1 MFLPRTPLRRLR
13 AISTSP
19 LTTSLRSYHPT
30 HLYPGQK
37 LHPNLIPLLNT
48 ISPSSTTAVR
58 SNDIWKV
65 LFTSIGPRDPVS
77 TTNLKSFSE
86 VHTDLLERDTAV
98 LVIVPGTDKATKSW
112 LKDIA
117 KSTGGFQ
124 DRPIDLEG
132 EVSSRVLGFPVI
144 ADPNYTL
151 LKRLGFL
158 EGEKPHTL
166 LHIIDPTHTIRL
178 TQLLPPS
185 LGINTLDIVRTLH
198 ALQTS
203 DDYDI
208 LIPSDW
214 VPGKDALMPINRL
227 RNPAGVQALKRDMEA
242 TNLQGSSNL
251 DIDDGL
257 LRDRDDEG
265 ELIYRNELEE
275 EYENRVVDN
284 SMPPGEVWE
293 VLPYLR
299 YVRIDDSVDNS
310 NSIIGYERM
319 KGDLIR
325 SFEKFKYEKGEKRR
339 EEGKKEAEKARSQ
352 RERTVME
359 LLREA
364 ERGRLPRKK

>member
-1 MFLPRTPLRRLR
+1 M
-13 AISTSP
+13 
-19 LTTSLRSYHPT
+19 
-30 HLYPGQK
+30 
-37 LHPNLIPLLNT
+37 
-48 ISPSSTTAVR
+48 
-58 SNDIWKV
+58 
-65 LFTSIGPRDPVS
+65 
-77 TTNLKSFSE
+77 
-86 VHTDLLERDTAV
+86 LERDTAV
-98 LVIVPGTDKATKSW
+98 LAIVPGTDKTTKSW

-117 KSTGGFQ
+117 KSSGKFQ
-124 DRPIDLEG
+124 DRPLDLEG
-132 EVSSRVLGFPVI
+132 EVSSRLLGFPVI

-158 EGEKPHTL
+158 EGESPHTL

-178 TQLLPPS
+178 TSLLPPT
-185 LGINTLDIVRTLH
+185 LGINTLDIVRALH

-214 VPGKDALMPINRL
+214 TPGKDALMPTNRL
-227 RNPAGVQALKRDMEA
+227 RSPAAIQALKRDMQHSA
-242 TNLQGSSNL
+242 NLPDL
-251 DIDDGL
+251 DLEDGVI
-257 LRDRDDEG
+257 RDRDDEG
-265 ELIYRNELEE
+265 DVIYRELEE

-325 SFEKFKYEKGEKRR
+325 SFEKYKFEKGEKRR
-339 EEGKKEAEKARSQ
+339 EEAARKEKEGRSQ

-364 ERGRLPRKK
+364 ERGRLPGRK

>member
-1 MFLPRTPLRRLR
+1 MFLRRTPLRRLR
-13 AISTSP
+13 ASFLTPQTS
-19 LTTSLRSYHPT
+19 SSRSYHPT

-37 LHPNLIPLLNT
+37 LHPHLIPLLET
-48 ISPSSTTAVR
+48 ISTTSTAVR

-65 LFTSIGPRDPVS
+65 LFTAIGPRDPVS

-86 VHTDLLERDTAV
+86 AHSDLLERDTAV
-98 LVIVPGTDKATKSW
+98 LAIVPGSDKATKSW

-117 KSTGGFQ
+117 KSTGQFQ
-124 DRPIDLEG
+124 DRPLDLEG
-132 EVSSRVLGFPVI
+132 EVSSRILGFPVI

-166 LHIIDPTHTIRL
+166 LHILDPTHTIRL
-178 TQLLPPS
+178 TTLLPPS
-185 LGINTLDIVRTLH
+185 VGINTLDIIRTLH

-214 VPGKDALMPINRL
+214 TPGKDALMPVNRL
-227 RNPAGVQALKRDMEA
+227 RTPAGIEALKRDME
-242 TNLQGSSNL
+242 TTKLPQESL
-251 DIDDGL
+251 TDIDDGII
-257 LRDRDDEG
+257 RDRDDEG
-265 ELIYRNELEE
+265 ELIYRDELEE

-319 KGDLIR
+319 RGDLIR
-325 SFEKFKYEKGEKRR
+325 SFEKYKFDKVEKRR
-339 EEGKKEAEKARSQ
+339 EEVNKKDKESRSL

-364 ERGRLPRKK
+364 ERGRLPGKK